1 MFGGK
6 KYQILGFLVLNLI
19 FVYVI
24 LIFILNLILIL
35 KFQNMFDDYGDEYV
49 GEPTEDS
56 RIADV
61 TSTSIRRLATSTTS
75 PSTTTTV
82 TPGWVTRL
90 GTVLNEMVSPAED
103 QTEAQGQRPGSYTQH
118 DEAEQRLRIWQDVS
132 ISNLALCCLFSN
144 LSSVISNFC
153 VCIEVMKKKVLL
165 KLLSMI
171 KIICVLLIYKMR
183 ILSIFELLS

>member
-1 MFGGK
+1 
-6 KYQILGFLVLNLI
+6 
-19 FVYVI
+19 
-24 LIFILNLILIL
+24 
-35 KFQNMFDDYGDEYV
+35 MFDDYGDEYV

-75 PSTTTTV
+75 PPTTTTV

-90 GTVLNEMVSPAED
+90 GSALNEMVSPAED

-132 ISNLALCCLFSN
+132 ISIIGILPCYNLIENIVEMCLHRNDEKEGVAEAAF
-144 LSSVISNFC
+144 
-153 VCIEVMKKKVLL
+153 
-165 KLLSMI
+165 
-171 KIICVLLIYKMR
+171 YD
-183 ILSIFELLS
+183 

>member
-1 MFGGK
+1 
-6 KYQILGFLVLNLI
+6 
-19 FVYVI
+19 
-24 LIFILNLILIL
+24 
-35 KFQNMFDDYGDEYV
+35 MFDDYGDEYV

-75 PSTTTTV
+75 PPTTTTV

-90 GTVLNEMVSPAED
+90 GSALNEMVSPAED

-144 LSSVISNFC
+144 LSRVISNFC

-183 ILSIFELLS
+183 ILSIFEFIVIA

>member
-1 MFGGK
+1 
-6 KYQILGFLVLNLI
+6 
-19 FVYVI
+19 
-24 LIFILNLILIL
+24 
-35 KFQNMFDDYGDEYV
+35 MFDDYGDEYV

-61 TSTSIRRLATSTTS
+61 TSTSIRGLATSTTS
-75 PSTTTTV
+75 PPTTTTV

-90 GTVLNEMVSPAED
+90 GSALNEMVSPAED

-132 ISNLALCCLFSN
+132 ISNLSLCCLFSN
-144 LSSVISNFC
+144 LFRVISSFC

-171 KIICVLLIYKMR
+171 KNHLRSADL
-183 ILSIFELLS
+183 

>member
-1 MFGGK
+1 MFVHSFDTCIPIIPFPK
-6 KYQILGFLVLNLI
+6 KCLEEKISNSWLLVLNLI
-19 FVYVI
+19 FVCMYFNI
-24 LIFILNLILIL
+24 YFNLILIL
-35 KFQNMFDDYGDEYV
+35 EFQNMFDDYGDEYV

-75 PSTTTTV
+75 PPTTTTV

-90 GTVLNEMVSPAED
+90 SSALNELVSPAED

-132 ISNLALCCLFSN
+132 ISNFSP
-144 LSSVISNFC
+144 
-153 VCIEVMKKKVLL
+153 
-165 KLLSMI
+165 
-171 KIICVLLIYKMR
+171 VLLI
-183 ILSIFELLS
+183 